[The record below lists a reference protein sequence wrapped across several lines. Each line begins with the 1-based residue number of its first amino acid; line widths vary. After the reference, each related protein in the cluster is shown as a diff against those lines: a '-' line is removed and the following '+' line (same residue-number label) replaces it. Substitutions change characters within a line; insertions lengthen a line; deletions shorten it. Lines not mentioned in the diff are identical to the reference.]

1 MKLNIILN
9 IILLWLLIF
18 SGCKAQKE
26 ITDINPEKYAKTI
39 KSQSLKNKL
48 YTFASDEFEGRA
60 TGESGQKKAAQYL
73 VNFYKSI
80 GINPPPQTEDYY
92 QIIPTSYF
100 KGRIPDTEN
109 IMAYIEGDGS
119 TDELLVISAHY
130 DHLGK
135 EDTKVY
141 NGADDDGS
149 GTVAVLEIANAFKL
163 AINDG
168 YQLKRGILF
177 LHFSGEEKGLLGS
190 NYYSANPVFPLDNT
204 VTNLNID
211 MVGRV
216 DDAHKNNPEYVY
228 LIGSDRLSTDLH
240 QISEEMNQKYVQLD
254 LDYKYNALDD
264 PNRFYYRSDH
274 FNFAKYDIPVI
285 FYFNGTHED
294 YHKPTDT
301 AEKINYDI
309 LAKRAQLVFYTA
321 WYIANR
327 PKRPFVDKPT
337 LD

>member
-1 MKLNIILN
+1 MKLN

-39 KSQSLKNKL
+39 KPQSLKNKL

-80 GINPPPQTEDYY
+80 GVNPPPQTEDYY
-92 QIIPTSYF
+92 QTIPSSYF

-135 EDTKVY
+135 EGTKIY

-149 GTVAVLEIANAFKL
+149 GTVAILEIANAFKL
-163 AINDG
+163 ALNDG

-190 NYYSANPVFPLDNT
+190 NYYSANPVLPLDNT

-240 QISEEMNQKYVQLD
+240 QLSEEMNQKYVQLD

-285 FYFNGTHED
+285 FYFNGTHKD

-321 WYIANR
+321 WHIANR